1 MKKII
6 VLSIGILLFI
16 GILGR
21 AILHMHGLQV
31 TSWWRSPW
39 KNAEIGGNWLS
50 LHLIG
55 WAYDVVPINGAI
67 RAALAKYPWKVVVES
82 DHIHLQIL

>member
-1 MKKII
+1 MKKILF
-6 VLSIGILLFI
+6 LSIGIILCVGL
-16 GILGR
+16 LGR
-21 AILHMHGLQV
+21 AVLYYHGLSV

-39 KNAEIGGNWLS
+39 KNASVEGKPLS

-55 WAYDVVPINGAI
+55 WAYDVIPVNGAI
-67 RAALAKYPWKVVVES
+67 RAALAQYPWKVVIES